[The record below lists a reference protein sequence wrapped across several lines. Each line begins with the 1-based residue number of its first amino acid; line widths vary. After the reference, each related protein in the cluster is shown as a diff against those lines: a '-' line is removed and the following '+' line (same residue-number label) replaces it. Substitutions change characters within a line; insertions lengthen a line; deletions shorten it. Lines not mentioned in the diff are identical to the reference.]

1 MSILAM
7 SSTAAPAMCRITVRA
22 SLSTGLRV
30 LSSMAAW
37 VMPWSAEAMV
47 WSTESLPMGVLSDY
61 PASFAVSERRAR
73 MVAAK
78 RTIAKPRR

>member
-1 MSILAM
+1 
-7 SSTAAPAMCRITVRA
+7 
-22 SLSTGLRV
+22 

-37 VMPWSAEAMV
+37 VMPWLAEAMV